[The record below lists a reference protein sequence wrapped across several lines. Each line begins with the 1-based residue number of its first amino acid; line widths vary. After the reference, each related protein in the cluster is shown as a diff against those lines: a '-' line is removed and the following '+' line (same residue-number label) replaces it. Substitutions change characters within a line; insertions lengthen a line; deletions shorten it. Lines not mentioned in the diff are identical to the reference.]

1 MPGQIQRW
9 RLTSAMSFLAASLA
23 VAITQFDEPQERFI
37 DTPIRAVNSYQSAA
51 WNSIVDAVA
60 VLPDS
65 HGKPFGLAVMIDDK
79 GHFVAHVSSLVEEPI
94 TAKMSGG
101 LDVRLGRI
109 GFDKETQLVLL
120 GAQNWVTGKRQAVR
134 VAPEVKK
141 GELMVATVNGPV
153 RGQLTSDS
161 RPGIFLPSLR
171 FVPLAEIQLESKDF
185 PVGGGV
191 VFDNSGS
198 LVGILGAILNP
209 MYPETAM
216 ATQSVRND
224 PKQFGP
230 AGLTVAYALG
240 PKILNRIVKG
250 FRTESHK
257 VEHPSVGIFF
267 REGDGP
273 GQIIVDEI
281 TKGSPCDLAGVKA
294 GDQIMSANGVP
305 MGNVIDLAAMLFEL
319 EPGSDL
325 TLKLYRNGEQFEAK
339 MKVGV
344 QKNLS

>member
-1 MPGQIQRW
+1 
-9 RLTSAMSFLAASLA
+9 MSFLAASLA
-23 VAITQFDEPQERFI
+23 LALAKIDEPQERFI
-37 DTPIRAVNSYQSAA
+37 DTPLRAVNSYQSAA

-60 VLPDS
+60 ILPDS
-65 HGKPFGLAVMIDDK
+65 HGKPFGLAVMVDDR
-79 GHFVAHVSSLVEEPI
+79 GHFVAHVSSIVEEPI

-101 LDVRLGRI
+101 LEVRLGRI

-120 GAQNWVTGKRQAVR
+120 GAQNWVSGKRQAVR
-134 VAPEVKK
+134 LAPEVKK

-191 VFDNSGS
+191 VFDNTGG
-198 LVGILGAILNP
+198 LVGILGAVLNP
-209 MYPETAM
+209 MYPETGIAN
-216 ATQSVRND
+216 QNVSRD

-240 PKILNRIVKG
+240 PKILNRVVRG
-250 FRTESHK
+250 FKTDSHK

-267 REGDGP
+267 KEGNRP
-273 GQIIVDEI
+273 GQIIVEEI

-294 GDQIMSANGVP
+294 GDMIMSANGVP
-305 MGNVIDLAAMLFEL
+305 MGNVIDLAALLFEL
-319 EPGSDL
+319 EPGTEL
-325 TLKLYRNGEQFEAK
+325 VLKVYRDGKQFDAK
-339 MKVGV
+339 MTVAV